1 MDILSREERS
11 ARMALVKGKHTG
23 PEKLVRQIV
32 FALGYR
38 YRLHRRELPGAP
50 DLVFLRKRR
59 AIFVHGCFWHQH
71 PGCRLAR
78 MPKSNVDY
86 WKPKLQGNRR
96 RDLRNQRLLRK
107 AGWRFLVVWECETR
121 KLDGLATKLVRFLEA
136 P

>member
-1 MDILSREERS
+1 MDILTKEERS
-11 ARMALVKGKHTG
+11 ARMGLVRGKDTG
-23 PEKLVRQIV
+23 PEKLVRQIL

-50 DLVFLRKRR
+50 DLVFARKRR
-59 AIFVHGCFWHQH
+59 GIFVHGCFWHQH

-78 MPKSNVDY
+78 IPKSNVDY
-86 WKPKLQGNRR
+86 WKPKLEGNRR
-96 RDLRNQRLLRK
+96 WDLRNQRLLRK